1 LSCVDG
7 LETQAFGHDQGFGL
21 NEGEFNSVRV
31 NSVQILPAVTDFYVT
46 RFILVGELGLKALG
60 AGRGFVFRAGEAV
73 VCVLVKS
80 RFQVGRGVW
89 ERVSGWIWL
98 LCPLWK
104 EDVCSKGVRAFERVI
119 I

>member
-1 LSCVDG
+1 
-7 LETQAFGHDQGFGL
+7 
-21 NEGEFNSVRV
+21 V